1 MTFMMGIRV
10 RVGVRVRVMI
20 RVGVTFMFGISVA
33 VTGLGIDFG
42 YRMSV
47 VYYTRNKI
55 FETVFSKRHSL
66 LYFEP
71 ID

>member
-10 RVGVRVRVMI
+10 RVGVMVMVMI
-20 RVGVTFMFGISVA
+20 SVGVTFMFGISVA
-33 VTGLGIDFG
+33 VTGLGIEFG
-42 YRMSV
+42 YRMAV
-47 VYYTRNKI
+47 VYYTRNAI
-55 FETVFSKRHSL
+55 FGTVFSKQHSL